1 VRDVFYD
8 ACIHELSLAPET
20 AWKTAN
26 LDEFGP
32 EKKCSFLWT
41 IKIADVYWLGL
52 PKAFTPS
59 LDGMDEA

>member
-1 VRDVFYD
+1 M
-8 ACIHELSLAPET
+8 APET